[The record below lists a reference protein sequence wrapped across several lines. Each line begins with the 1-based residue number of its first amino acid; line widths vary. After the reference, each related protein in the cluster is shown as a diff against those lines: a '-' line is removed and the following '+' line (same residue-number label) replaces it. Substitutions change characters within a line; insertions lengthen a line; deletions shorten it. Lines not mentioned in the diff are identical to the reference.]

1 VTTANPCAR
10 RSRFDQ
16 AEPAAPS
23 EEPAAKRAAVDGVAG
38 APSSAAAAVAKPN
51 LEAIQKAKAALQ
63 KHKELAAKLKS
74 MPQLAAMAAAKAA
87 AAKTA
92 AGVPA
97 PPALAKVAALVQGAG
112 AGTTARPM
120 ALRLDAQGREVD
132 EHGKLVQAKTKA
144 VATLKVNVMQQKVA
158 EFASQAKADQKAV
171 NTAEPKLDLHF
182 DTSMKTGKGRRDRR
196 ATFQFVEPGA
206 LEQAALKQRLKAQF
220 GEKKG
225 PTMLEEKQEM
235 QRLARALAEP
245 DTPVEKVRPFRSCSC
260 SLALAGR
267 ETRA

>member
-1 VTTANPCAR
+1 M
-10 RSRFDQ
+10 
-16 AEPAAPS
+16 
-23 EEPAAKRAAVDGVAG
+23 DGAAG
-38 APSSAAAAVAKPN
+38 APAAAAAAKPN

-92 AGVPA
+92 SGVAA
-97 PPALAKVAALVQGAG
+97 PPALAKVAALVQGGASA

-132 EHGKLVQAKTKA
+132 EHGNLVQAKTKA

-158 EFASQAKADQKAV
+158 EFASLAKADHKAV
-171 NTAEPKLDLHF
+171 NMAEPKQDLHF
-182 DTSMKTGKGRRDRR
+182 DPSMKTGKGRRDRR
-196 ATFQFVEPGA
+196 ATFQFVEPGK

-245 DTPVEKVRPFRSCSC
+245 DTPVEKVHPFCSRS
-260 SLALAGR
+260 AP
-267 ETRA
+267 